1 MNDFIDLFDEFDRRI
16 LPHHLTDADILR
28 LRQKAFA
35 LHLRAQGHADFAGP
49 EDHFAY
55 VAKGAVKLVAYLSG
69 SREQIVAFGFPGE
82 LIHIPGAGPN
92 GFSLMLAIPADGLL
106 AASGKDSTLLRLAIE
121 QTILALGR
129 SRANSIMLGT
139 HSARERLAGF
149 LLAMFEREAHHR
161 PSPETIRLP
170 MSRAE
175 IADSLGLT
183 IETVSRQF
191 SEMRNL
197 GVIETTGRSIVTI
210 RDWEGLAHAAGQMPA
225 AA

>member
-28 LRQKAFA
+28 LRQKAFV

-92 GFSLMLAIPADGLL
+92 GFSLLAIPADGLL